1 MKIIFVV
8 DTADSALATSA
19 RQWCSTIN
27 GEVYST
33 NDFLSFRHLITK
45 LLSQA
50 PNLVIFSWRQVLD
63 NAFVSRKN
71 LALLTDLRSQSLI
84 FALVADHSGEVD
96 ARFQNDLRLANCGI
110 GIITVTKRLFDIY
123 CELGLVPNGIL
134 HDKPNTDLIREVR
147 SLNINRVTDS
157 VIWVGNSQWGSRQGY
172 KDHKG
177 LETKF
182 KPFLSLA
189 AKRGFQVESE
199 VLDSFVERIPQREVF
214 QKIARADLLF
224 VTSHSEGTGL
234 PILEALGLGTSV
246 ISTDVGIARDLP
258 TVRLIPVDSSPD
270 DILEAYIEWRKQ
282 KVPSDDLISA
292 FENYLIGIE
301 KNWENLLI
309 SAKSVPHLSNG
320 MTLDAGD
327 GRKIELIFWNIKF
340 FVKWMRNV
348 KQKRQIKTFL

>member
-8 DTADSALATSA
+8 DTADSALSISA
-19 RQWCSTIN
+19 RQWCSTVN

-45 LLSQA
+45 LVSQG
-50 PNLVIFSWRQVLD
+50 PNVVIFSWRQVLD

-71 LALLTDLRSQSLI
+71 LALLAELRSRSLI
-84 FALVADHSGEVD
+84 FALVADHSGEID
-96 ARFQNDLRLANCGI
+96 ARFQKDLRLANCGI
-110 GIITVTKRLFDIY
+110 GIITVTKRLFNIY
-123 CELGLVPNGIL
+123 CALGLVADGVLPDRPNI
-134 HDKPNTDLIREVR
+134 DLIREVR
-147 SLNINRVTDS
+147 SMNINRVTDS

-189 AKRGFQVESE
+189 AKRGIQIESE

-214 QKIARADLLF
+214 QRLARADLLF
-224 VTSHSEGTGL
+224 VTSDSEGTGL
-234 PILEALGLGTSV
+234 PILEALGVGTNV

-258 TVRLIPVDSSPD
+258 TVRLIPVDSSPN
-270 DILEAYIEWRKQ
+270 DILEAYIDWRKHRMSSENL
-282 KVPSDDLISA
+282 VSE
-292 FENYLIGIE
+292 FENYVIGIK
-301 KNWENLLI
+301 KNWEDLLI
-309 SAKSVPHLSNG
+309 SAKLLPQSSNIMILG
-320 MTLDAGD
+320 AGE
-327 GRKIELIFWNIKF
+327 GRRIELLFWNIKF

-348 KQKRQIKTFL
+348 KQKRQNKTFL